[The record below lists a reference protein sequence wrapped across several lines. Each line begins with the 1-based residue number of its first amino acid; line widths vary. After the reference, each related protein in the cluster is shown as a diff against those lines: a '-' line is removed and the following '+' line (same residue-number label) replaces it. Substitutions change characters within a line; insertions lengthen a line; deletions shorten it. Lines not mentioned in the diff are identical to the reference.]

1 MKLALCF
8 ILSALICSIVFA
20 QSVSPGTPET
30 QQKVE
35 KQESRDAFLREQD
48 DDKAKD
54 PKELSFT
61 LRLKNNR
68 KQFQL
73 GEIIPLELSFASS
86 KPNAY
91 TLDAATYDRSG
102 RLHSDYFV
110 IDKPDAAVDPLYDY
124 FFSQLHGYM
133 MGGLRSIPD
142 LTDKPHLITADLN
155 EWKRIDKPGH
165 YRLYAVSNRIGTKET
180 RVGSF
185 WNTDRPG
192 LVSNVI
198 EFDILL
204 SDEKWAKRAL
214 DEAIAVL
221 AKPNSEHNNAC
232 RTLRFLGTPAAA
244 IEMRK
249 RFRGDDN
256 ECEWE
261 YKFGLIGSPHRDF
274 VIRDMENA
282 ITLREQPVTSHY
294 IDTLALLEFTKR
306 AEPMPTHVGDTE
318 EEGKQYKAL
327 MDRREKFYNELR
339 LQYVRQ
345 LAMAIPEKQG
355 QARATSLQT
364 LLDNRSHANRCRRN
378 SKRSP
383 PQRSTMKMAM

>member
-1 MKLALCF
+1 
-8 ILSALICSIVFA
+8 
-20 QSVSPGTPET
+20 
-30 QQKVE
+30 
-35 KQESRDAFLREQD
+35 
-48 DDKAKD
+48 
-54 PKELSFT
+54 
-61 LRLKNNR
+61 
-68 KQFQL
+68 
-73 GEIIPLELSFASS
+73 
-86 KPNAY
+86 
-91 TLDAATYDRSG
+91 
-102 RLHSDYFV
+102 
-110 IDKPDAAVDPLYDY
+110 
-124 FFSQLHGYM
+124 M

-185 WNTDRPG
+185 WNSDRPG
-192 LVSNVI
+192 LISNVI
-198 EFDILL
+198 EFDILPP
-204 SDEKWAKRAL
+204 DEKWAKRAL

-232 RTLRFLGTPAAA
+232 RTLRFLGTPVAA

-318 EEGKQYKAL
+318 EEGKQYNAL